1 MPNAL
6 SLFLDYPELLVV
18 TGTVVLILGL
28 TGLALFIPNDVE
40 SAEDRLSQ
48 EPRLSDEEAQ

>member
-6 SLFLDYPELLVV
+6 FLFLDYPELLVV

-28 TGLALFIPNDVE
+28 TGLALFIPNDVG

>member
-1 MPNAL
+1 MPYAL

-18 TGTVVLILGL
+18 PGTVVLILGL

-48 EPRLSDEEAQ
+48 EPRLSDEEAP